1 MSMKG
6 MNMRKGLSLIL
17 PVVLL
22 GIGLASCNSE
32 EKQIICYTRD
42 TTSGTRDGFFTGI
55 GFSEAKTDNTLLAS
69 GFVEV
74 ASNSDMINAIKNDEY
89 GIGYISLSSLAE
101 SGVKGLVYEGVEPT
115 EENVLNSTYKLTR
128 NFNYCIRESYANETN
143 KQIVEAFLGYMYTV
157 EGISTIKEHGG
168 ILSTTGE
175 EKSWNDIKANY
186 PVAAIDNSSITINIG
201 GSTSVKSIVSALLVE
216 FSAKCGNFKYN
227 YNPTGSGDAYK
238 RTNGSEKDGANYCD
252 LAFASREFT
261 SDEPMAEGLHG
272 NMCTDAIVTVVN
284 KTNKIEEVTKT
295 TLKSIYDG
303 TITYWKDVK

>member
-115 EENVLNSTYKLTR
+115 E
-128 NFNYCIRESYANETN
+128 
-143 KQIVEAFLGYMYTV
+143 
-157 EGISTIKEHGG
+157 
-168 ILSTTGE
+168 
-175 EKSWNDIKANY
+175 
-186 PVAAIDNSSITINIG
+186 
-201 GSTSVKSIVSALLVE
+201 
-216 FSAKCGNFKYN
+216 
-227 YNPTGSGDAYK
+227 
-238 RTNGSEKDGANYCD
+238 
-252 LAFASREFT
+252 
-261 SDEPMAEGLHG
+261 
-272 NMCTDAIVTVVN
+272 
-284 KTNKIEEVTKT
+284 
-295 TLKSIYDG
+295 
-303 TITYWKDVK
+303 

>member
-1 MSMKG
+1 MKG

-55 GFSEAKTDNTLLAS
+55 GFSEAKTDNTLLAN

-128 NFNYCIRESYANETN
+128 NFNYCIRESYVNETN

-157 EGISTIKEHGG
+157 EGISTIQTNGG

-186 PVAAIDNSSITINIG
+186 PVASIDNSSITINVG

-238 RTNGSEKDGANYCD
+238 RTNGSEKDGA
-252 LAFASREFT
+252 
-261 SDEPMAEGLHG
+261 
-272 NMCTDAIVTVVN
+272 
-284 KTNKIEEVTKT
+284 
-295 TLKSIYDG
+295 
-303 TITYWKDVK
+303 